1 MSIDPEVKRE
11 FENINE
17 KIDGRFSSLDSKID
31 TFIAH
36 QKEVCTLKHADITE
50 HLKDSPAARTKI
62 DANDTSLKILWGIA
76 LPLFLMVLGMAFKVF
91 AK

>member
-1 MSIDPEVKRE
+1 MIDPEVKLE
-11 FENINE
+11 FKNLNE
-17 KIDGRFSSLDSKID
+17 KLD

-36 QKEVCTLKHADITE
+36 QREVCTLKHTELNE

-62 DANDTSLKILWGIA
+62 DANDTSLKILWGIS
-76 LPLFLMVLGMAFKVF
+76 LPLFLTILFMAFKVF